1 MNSKFNLA
9 IKAKFFSFSVVS
21 LTFVYFINIIL
32 TNFIDWPGSR
42 TFINI
47 LIAQSEKQFEIKQFI
62 LSAIQFSLYLI
73 TLTLVFRYIRRRNTK
88 SLKEESQNL
97 SNLSAYIT
105 RSAFWTVFFVGIA
118 DLLISFMVSEKA
130 ILDALPSTLGQIF
143 FQPKTRILY
152 IHLPLT
158 IIGFIYGIKNKSI
171 GFIWL
176 ALLVVFAEALIVI
189 SRFVFSYEQAYMG
202 DLVRYWYAA
211 LFLFGS
217 AYTLLKDGHV
227 RVDILYVKFKE
238 KNKALANIFGSI
250 FFGLPIC
257 FLILYSGMGSKTG
270 IINAPLLSFE
280 ISQQAQAGLYLKY
293 MMASFLAIFSL
304 TMIIQF
310 SSLIL
315 DNVEKIYK
323 KR

>member
-73 TLTLVFRYIRRRNTK
+73 TLTLVFRYIRIRNTK

-97 SNLSAYIT
+97 SNLSGYIT

-130 ILDALPSTLGQIF
+130 ILDALPSALGQIF

-238 KNKALANIFGSI
+238 KYKALANIFGSI

-323 KR
+323 KK

>member
-62 LSAIQFSLYLI
+62 LSVIQFSLYLI
-73 TLTLVFRYIRRRNTK
+73 TLTLVFRYIRSRNAK

-97 SNLSAYIT
+97 SNLSGYIT

-130 ILDALPSTLGQIF
+130 ILDALPSALGQIF

>member
-47 LIAQSEKQFEIKQFI
+47 LISQSEKQFEIKQFI

-73 TLTLVFRYIRRRNTK
+73 TLTLVFRYIRSRNAK

-217 AYTLLKDGHV
+217 AYT
-227 RVDILYVKFKE
+227 
-238 KNKALANIFGSI
+238 
-250 FFGLPIC
+250 
-257 FLILYSGMGSKTG
+257 
-270 IINAPLLSFE
+270 
-280 ISQQAQAGLYLKY
+280 
-293 MMASFLAIFSL
+293 
-304 TMIIQF
+304 
-310 SSLIL
+310 
-315 DNVEKIYK
+315 
-323 KR
+323 

>member
-1 MNSKFNLA
+1 
-9 IKAKFFSFSVVS
+9 
-21 LTFVYFINIIL
+21 
-32 TNFIDWPGSR
+32 
-42 TFINI
+42 
-47 LIAQSEKQFEIKQFI
+47 
-62 LSAIQFSLYLI
+62 
-73 TLTLVFRYIRRRNTK
+73 
-88 SLKEESQNL
+88 
-97 SNLSAYIT
+97 
-105 RSAFWTVFFVGIA
+105 
-118 DLLISFMVSEKA
+118 MVSEKA